1 MASDVELF
9 DAWRAGVRTAGEALF
24 ERHYE
29 AVARFFL
36 NKVGD
41 EGPDLIQRT
50 FLACVEGKQRFRGDS
65 EFRSYLF
72 SIAYKMLCKHY
83 DARRREGENVDYM
96 EVSAAEL
103 GPSPTGLMAVADEQK
118 LLLAALRQLPLDLQV
133 VLELHYW
140 ESLTADE
147 IAAVLDLPLGTAKTR
162 LRRAKQLL
170 EGELR
175 LVLAGQHGSART
187 ESGLETW
194 ARDLRASVL
203 AGDE

>member
-9 DAWRAGVRTAGEALF
+9 DAWRRGERGAGEELF

-41 EGPDLIQRT
+41 DGPDLIQRT
-50 FLACVEGKQRFRGDS
+50 FLACVEGKLRFRGDS

-83 DARRREGENVDYM
+83 DARRREGENVDYTA
-96 EVSAAEL
+96 VSVAEL
-103 GPSPTGLMAVADEQK
+103 GPSPTGLMAVADEQR

-133 VLELHYW
+133 ILELHYW
-140 ESLTADE
+140 EALTAE
-147 IAAVLDLPLGTAKTR
+147 EAAAITGVPLGTAKTR
-162 LRRAKQLL
+162 IRRGRLLLRERIEALGGSQA
-170 EGELR
+170 
-175 LVLAGQHGSART
+175 LV
-187 ESGLETW
+187 ESTLGNLQQW
-194 ARDLRASVL
+194 AQGVGALVRRPA
-203 AGDE
+203 

>member
-1 MASDVELF
+1 MSSDVELF

-140 ESLTADE
+140 ESLTAE
-147 IAAVLDLPLGTAKTR
+147 EAAAITGVPLGTAKTR
-162 LRRAKQLL
+162 IRRGRQLL
-170 EGELR
+170 RERMEAMAGSQV
-175 LVLAGQHGSART
+175 LV
-187 ESGLETW
+187 ESTLNNLQQW
-194 ARDLRASVL
+194 AQGVGALVRRPA
-203 AGDE
+203 